1 MNLQLTRDQAFQV
14 VLNLRT
20 PNGAGEAEVGTGIF
34 IAKDETLPYILTASH
49 VARGCGL
56 STEIVISD
64 LNGDSHL
71 ISISKLN
78 ANVSAWVHH
87 PIADVSVLPI
97 NPDPSIIGILHGRFF
112 PLDQLDVSNSTPSR
126 DAYLTA
132 VGFPNG
138 LGASGKFSPFTFRS
152 HASSSLIT
160 LLRADTKTP
169 SNFFTLENPS
179 VGGYSGGPVFD
190 LGYIIV
196 GSMTTYTGLTVCHG
210 IMHGTISD
218 NTGGKIAAVTP
229 CSYVK
234 DIV

>member
-1 MNLQLTRDQAFQV
+1 MNLRLTRDQTFRV

-20 PNGAGEAEVGTGIF
+20 PLDGGRAEVGTGIF
-34 IAKDETLPYILTASH
+34 ILKDDSFPYILTASH

-56 STEIVISD
+56 NSEIVISD
-64 LNGDSHL
+64 HNGDSHS
-71 ISISKLN
+71 ISIAKLN
-78 ANVSAWVHH
+78 SSLAWVHH
-87 PIADVSVLPI
+87 LVADVSVLPLS
-97 NPDPSIIGILHGRFF
+97 PDPSVVQLLQGRFF
-112 PLDQLDVSNSTPSR
+112 PLDQLNTTDPTPSR
-126 DAYLTA
+126 DAHLTC

-169 SNFFTLENPS
+169 ANFFTLENPS
-179 VGGYSGGPVFD
+179 VGGYSGGPIFD

-196 GSMTTYTGLTVCHG
+196 GSMTTYTGSTICHG

>member
-1 MNLQLTRDQAFQV
+1 MRLTRDQTFQV

-20 PNGAGEAEVGTGIF
+20 PTSKDQEIVGTGIF
-34 IAKDETLPYILTASH
+34 IVKDETKPYILTATH
-49 VARGCGL
+49 VARGCNS
-56 STEIVISD
+56 STIVVISD
-64 LNGDSHL
+64 ASSNSRSLNLSL
-71 ISISKLN
+71 FNPQLKWIY
-78 ANVSAWVHH
+78 H
-87 PIADVSVLPI
+87 PIADISVLPV
-97 NPDPSIIGILHGRFF
+97 NPDPSISSHLNGRFF
-112 PLDQLDVSNSTPSR
+112 PFDQLNTTVSPPSR
-126 DAYLTA
+126 DTYLTA

-138 LGASGKFSPFTFRS
+138 LGATGKFCPFTFRS

-160 LLRADTKTP
+160 LPRFDTNTP
-169 SNFFTLENPS
+169 SDFFTLENPS

-196 GSMTTYTGLTVCHG
+196 GAMTTYPGPTICHG

-234 DIV
+234 DII

>member
-1 MNLQLTRDQAFQV
+1 MNLRLTRDQTFQV

-20 PNGAGEAEVGTGIF
+20 PNGHGRAEVGTGIF
-34 IAKDETLPYILTASH
+34 ILKEENSPYILTASH
-49 VARGCGL
+49 VARGC
-56 STEIVISD
+56 SQNTEVVISD
-64 LNGDSHL
+64 QNGDSH
-71 ISISKLN
+71 SIPITKLN
-78 ANVSAWVHH
+78 ANLSAWVHH
-87 PIADVSVLPI
+87 PAADVSVLPL
-97 NPDPSIIGILHGRFF
+97 NPDQSIVGILQGRFF
-112 PLDQLDVSNSTPSR
+112 PFDQLNTTDSTPSR

-152 HASSSLIT
+152 HASSALIT
-160 LLRADTKTP
+160 LLRADTNTP
-169 SNFFTLENPS
+169 ANFFTLENPS

-196 GSMTTYTGLTVCHG
+196 GSMTTYTGPTICHG

-229 CSYVK
+229 SSYVK

>member
-1 MNLQLTRDQAFQV
+1 MNLQLTRDQTFQV

-20 PNGAGEAEVGTGIF
+20 AVGGARLEVGTGIF
-34 IAKDETLPYILTASH
+34 IVKDERIPYILTATH
-49 VARGCGL
+49 VAKSCAQN
-56 STEIVISD
+56 TEIVISD
-64 LNGDSHL
+64 ANGNSHSIPL
-71 ISISKLN
+71 IKLN
-78 ANVSAWVHH
+78 SALSWVHH
-87 PIADVSVLPI
+87 PIADVSVLPL
-97 NPDPSIIGILHGRFF
+97 IIDTSVAPLLQGRFF
-112 PLDQLDVSNSTPSR
+112 PLDQVNMSGTTPSR
-126 DAYLTA
+126 DAYLTC

-160 LLRADTKTP
+160 LVRADTNTP
-169 SNFFTLENPS
+169 ADFFTLENPS

-196 GSMTTYTGLTVCHG
+196 GAMTTTTGPTTCHG

>member
-1 MNLQLTRDQAFQV
+1 MSMQLTRDQTFQV

-20 PNGAGEAEVGTGIF
+20 PTSQDQEMVGTGIF
-34 IAKDETLPYILTASH
+34 IVKDETKPYILTATH
-49 VARGCGL
+49 VACRCNS
-56 STEIVISD
+56 STIVVISD
-64 LNGDSHL
+64 ASSNSRSLNLSL
-71 ISISKLN
+71 FNPQLKWI
-78 ANVSAWVHH
+78 HH
-87 PIADVSVLPI
+87 PIADISVLPVS
-97 NPDPSIIGILHGRFF
+97 PDPSISSHLNGRFF
-112 PLDQLDVSNSTPSR
+112 PFDQLNITVSPPSR

-132 VGFPNG
+132 VGFPHG
-138 LGASGKFSPFTFRS
+138 LGATGKFSPFTFRS

-160 LLRADTKTP
+160 LPRSDTNTP
-169 SNFFTLENPS
+169 SDFFILENPS

-196 GSMTTYTGLTVCHG
+196 GAMTTNTGPTICHG

-234 DIV
+234 DII